1 MIKSI
6 LLKLCLEVCFLNL
19 KSGKP
24 VFQKFI
30 QSLRKRN
37 ENLCSHKNLQTKI
50 YNGLIHYSKI
60 LKITQSS
67 FSGWTAEH
75 TLAHLY
81 SGTPLHKEE
90 QWANNTPGILD
101 GPQGHD
107 AQWER
112 SLYMLH
118 DSVQVT
124 FLKWQNSREGNYW
137 TVSRDRAGSRRWRFV
152 RGEGVGVNTERPHEW
167 GSSSAVMKQPC
178 LTVAVV
184 TWTYTCDKT
193 ACTRTH
199 THARGMK
206 YGENQ
211 VTSVGPVTACRGVG
225 SLVLSSH
232 CSSTRR
238 HHRGNWT
245 SALRALHRTVAAAS
259 GKSLSVS
266 T

>member
-137 TVSRDRAGSRRWRFV
+137 TVSRDRAGSGRWRFV
-152 RGEGVGVNTERPHEW
+152 RGEGVGVNTERRMSEAALRQWWSSPVWLWQWLHEHIH
-167 GSSSAVMKQPC
+167 AIK
-178 LTVAVV
+178 LLAR
-184 TWTYTCDKT
+184 
-193 ACTRTH
+193 AHTH
-199 THARGMK
+199 TRVAW
-206 YGENQ
+206 N
-211 VTSVGPVTACRGVG
+211 
-225 SLVLSSH
+225 
-232 CSSTRR
+232 
-238 HHRGNWT
+238 
-245 SALRALHRTVAAAS
+245 TVKTKWHLLAQ
-259 GKSLSVS
+259 
-266 T
+266 